1 MAHIHAIEIENDAT
15 YLLEPILHIL
25 PTIDGNKY
33 TANIPNFEL
42 VEGVKISME
51 MPSTNA
57 ANPTLNINNSG
68 DKVISYEGTVLDEG
82 ML

>member
-1 MAHIHAIEIENDAT
+1 MAHIHAIEIENDDT

-25 PTIDGNKY
+25 PTVNGNKY
-33 TANIPNFEL
+33 TANIANFEL

-51 MPSTNA
+51 MPAANA
-57 ANPTLNINNSG
+57 ANPTLNINDSG
-68 DKVISYEGTVLDEG
+68 DKAISYEGTVLAEG